1 MNRFSISGAP
11 IWTTSRFS
19 SASGSQSDRD
29 ELFFQAQKSAKKIRS
44 LPELLPAL
52 ENWIFLVGALEA
64 DRFVVE
70 LRELLENAG
79 HIGHPLLDLG
89 SGAASAQVR
98 QVPGARLPLAVDE
111 GDDVVL
117 LLLLLLQAVGGGG
130 GAVAVVLQAAHD
142 QLGVVFEVV
151 HLGRKTQGKNYE

>member
-1 MNRFSISGAP
+1 MSFSPGLKI
-11 IWTTSRFS
+11 R
-19 SASGSQSDRD
+19 Q
-29 ELFFQAQKSAKKIRS
+29 KKIQP
-44 LPELLPAL
+44 LLDLLPAL
-52 ENWIFLVGALEA
+52 ENWIFLVALEA

-79 HIGHPLLDLG
+79 HVGHPLLDLG

-117 LLLLLLQAVGGGG
+117 LLLLLLLQAVGGGG
-130 GAVAVVLQAAHD
+130 VAVVVVQAAHN

-151 HLGRKTQGKNYE
+151 HLEEKETTKLKLYE